1 MKDVIKLLGGSVIPL
16 WMFPGFLSGTASLFP
31 FWILFQ
37 LPQSMLAGTA
47 ALDEL
52 GKPICMLF
60 CVDRGADCNCLSL
73 MEIGSEAD
81 HQTGR
86 LNMRMIKLY
95 FLHIKYAVKSGMQF
109 KTNFIMA
116 WSSNILSY
124 LIIYLQ
130 AFILTRNYPVIGG
143 WSYPEIVL
151 LMAMQFF
158 SYSIANT
165 LFYGILH
172 NMDQY
177 INNGDLDRM
186 MVRPVHR
193 SSASCGNS
201 LTGPVSAR
209 FSFTRFLIYSLS
221 VNEIRWS
228 WGEGA
233 LFFLCLVERSC
244 CSAVFY
250 RLWRDGIWLKRSASL
265 SQMLYF
271 NFAVFSNYP
280 INIYNRTIRVI
291 LSTVLPWAY
300 VNFIRQRCFWRKRLA
315 WKQLYLLTP
324 VIGAAAFLLGILL
337 MRRGAVPMKA

>member
-1 MKDVIKLLGGSVIPL
+1 
-16 WMFPGFLSGTASLFP
+16 
-31 FWILFQ
+31 
-37 LPQSMLAGTA
+37 
-47 ALDEL
+47 
-52 GKPICMLF
+52 
-60 CVDRGADCNCLSL
+60 

-81 HQTGR
+81 HRTGR

-186 MVRPVHR
+186 MVRPVHPIF
-193 SSASCGNS
+193 SIVWKQFNWAGISQIFLS
-201 LTGPVSAR
+201 LA
-209 FSFTRFLIYSLS
+209 FLIYSLS

-228 WGEGA
+228 WERGA
-233 LFFLCLVERSC
+233 LFFLCLVG
-244 CSAVFY
+244 AVLLQCGVFI
-250 RLWRDGIWLKRSASL
+250 GFGATAFWLKRSASL

-300 VNFIRQRCFWRKRLA
+300 VNFYPAPMILEKEIA

-337 MRRGAVPMKA
+337 MRRGLSRYESVGN